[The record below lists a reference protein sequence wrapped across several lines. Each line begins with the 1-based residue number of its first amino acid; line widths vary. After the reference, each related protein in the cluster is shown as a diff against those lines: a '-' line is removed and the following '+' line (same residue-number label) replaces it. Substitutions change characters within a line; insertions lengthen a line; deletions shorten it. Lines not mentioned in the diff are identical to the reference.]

1 MQYVLSDAEYAYVDE
16 LKKTLRSW
24 EIIFVRFKLK
34 FQDCPVLTQ
43 AKLQRCY
50 GYLKNR
56 VKREPGVASSPIE
69 SHKRVAQICKK
80 KKPDEASSSTASS
93 PIESHKRV
101 GKSRK
106 RKKPSTKKSEALPTN
121 ESDEASSSTASS
133 PIESH
138 KRVGESR
145 NTIDNY

>member
-1 MQYVLSDAEYAYVDE
+1 MQYVLSDAEYAYVED

-24 EIIFVRFKLK
+24 ELIFERFKLK
-34 FQDCPVLTQ
+34 FKDCPVSTQ

-50 GYLKNR
+50 GYLKN
-56 VKREPGVASSPIE
+56 KIKKEQGVASSPIE

-80 KKPDEASSSTASS
+80 KKP
-93 PIESHKRV
+93 
-101 GKSRK
+101 
-106 RKKPSTKKSEALPTN
+106 STKKSGALPAN

>member
-1 MQYVLSDAEYAYVDE
+1 MQYVLSDAEYDYIDE

-80 KKPDEASSSTASS
+80 KKP
-93 PIESHKRV
+93 
-101 GKSRK
+101 
-106 RKKPSTKKSEALPTN
+106 STKKSEALPAN